1 MPTWGEILNEINQG
15 ERETGVRD
23 FDAVRR
29 KYITRLHELTGRDVI
44 LYATDWLSDK
54 PNTSITME
62 DMQGL
67 METCKGLHGPGLD
80 LILNSPGGDPN
91 ATASLVRY
99 LRSRFDNIRV
109 FVPLAAMS
117 AATMLALSANEI
129 WMGAHSQ
136 LGPIDPQMQIGGR
149 SYPARAILQQ
159 FDSAKKELSKD
170 PSALLAWAPI
180 LQGYGPSLLAE
191 CEKWTEL
198 SKKLVRVW
206 LRQYMLAALPDRTR
220 KASRIAS
227 YFADYDLHGSHAMG
241 IGRDDARKRGVVV
254 RDLESDPDL
263 QDAVLSI
270 HHAAIHSFQG
280 PAAKIIENH
289 LGKAFVRMSIGVPT
303 QFLQL
308 PIQGPLPTRM
318 VPTT

>member
-1 MPTWGEILNEINQG
+1 MPTWGEILAELEQG

-23 FDAVRR
+23 YDGVRR
-29 KYITRLHELTGRDVI
+29 KYIARLHEITGRDVI

-54 PNTSITME
+54 PNTAITLE

-80 LILNSPGGDPN
+80 LILHSPGGDPN
-91 ATASLVRY
+91 ATASIVRY
-99 LRSRFDNIRV
+99 LRSRFKNIRV

-117 AATMLALSANEI
+117 AATMLALSSNEI

-136 LGPIDPQMQIGGR
+136 LGPIDPQMLIGGR

-159 FDSAKKELSKD
+159 FDNAKEELSKD
-170 PSALLAWAPI
+170 PSGLLAWVPI

-198 SKKLVRVW
+198 SKKLVRDW
-206 LRQYMLAALPDRTR
+206 LRQYMLPATQDRSL
-220 KASRIAS
+220 KASRIAN
-227 YFADYDLHGSHAMG
+227 YFADYDRHGSHAMG
-241 IGRDDARKRGVVV
+241 ISRESARKWGVVV
-254 RDLESDPDL
+254 RDLESEPVL
-263 QDAVLSI
+263 QDAILSV
-270 HHAAIHSFQG
+270 HHATIHTFSG

-289 LGKAFVRMSIGVPT
+289 LGKAFVRLAISVPF
-303 QFLQL
+303 QVVQR
-308 PIQGPLPTRM
+308 PVQAER
-318 VPTT
+318 